1 MDLNKEEKMLRIR
14 FERLIRNWR
23 QEDLAH
29 FARVSVAD
37 ISKIESGRMN
47 PFPAHAQ
54 RLAEV
59 LNLTP
64 EQLTER
70 ARLGVRSRHRVYGID
85 RRKDT
90 RPQTTVSRKGERD
103 DKQ

>member
-37 ISKIESGRMN
+37 VSKIESGRMN
-47 PFPAHAQ
+47 PFPAHAR
-54 RLAEV
+54 RLAEA
-59 LNLTP
+59 LNLAP
-64 EQLTER
+64 EQLTEKT
-70 ARLGVRSRHRVYGID
+70 RLGRKAPPSLRYRSPEECTTSNNSQYE
-85 RRKDT
+85 RRP
-90 RPQTTVSRKGERD
+90 R
-103 DKQ
+103 